1 MKLTLKGH
9 DYRYAAEQMMLTLFP
24 GERPGAGENALTLS
38 LFPGGVLAYRPGRAD
53 LGGCFLLRR
62 PAGKG
67 R

>member
-38 LFPGGVLAYRPGRAD
+38 LFRGSPGLPPG
-53 LGGCFLLRR
+53 
-62 PAGKG
+62 PS
-67 R
+67 